1 MSFRLLSFQPTDGRA
16 PRAGLQVN
24 NAVVDLEAA
33 VNREN
38 QSFAVK
44 TGTNLSSVLAVVQNW
59 DILLPLLE
67 AASDNIASMETKPLE
82 EVKCLAPLLYP
93 TNIFC
98 AAANYQDHFKEMSG
112 KEADKTKF
120 KPYFFT
126 KAPHQTVIGTGAPIL
141 RPKVT
146 EMMDWEVEIAVV
158 IGRSGRNI
166 KLKDAMDHVAGY
178 TIIND
183 LSARNF
189 LKRPDW
195 PNMSSDWLWQ
205 KTFDTSA
212 PMGPWITP
220 KSEIADP
227 HNLFLKTWVNDTL
240 EQDTHSKHMVF
251 TIPEQ
256 IHALSEHFT
265 LLAGDV
271 IATGT
276 GGGVGHKKGRY
287 LNPGDTCRLEI
298 EGLGELTN
306 PIIGGK

>member
-1 MSFRLLSFQPTDGRA
+1 MCPI
-16 PRAGLQVN
+16 
-24 NAVVDLEAA
+24 LETAA
-33 VNREN
+33 N
-38 QSFAVK
+38 
-44 TGTNLSSVLAVVQNW
+44 
-59 DILLPLLE
+59 
-67 AASDNIASMETKPLE
+67 NIANIETIPLAE
-82 EVKCLAPLLYP
+82 TTLTAPLLYP
-93 TNIFC
+93 SNIFC

-112 KEADKTKF
+112 KEADKSTF
-120 KPYFFT
+120 NPYFFA
-126 KAPHQTVIGTGAPIL
+126 KAPHQAVIGTGETIL

-158 IGRSGRNI
+158 IGKSGRNI
-166 KLKDAMDHVAGY
+166 SLADAMDHVAGF
-178 TIIND
+178 TILND

-189 LKRPDW
+189 LKRLDW

-205 KTFDTSA
+205 KSFDTSA

-227 HNLFLKTWVNDTL
+227 HNLYLKTWVNDVL

-251 TIPEQ
+251 SIEEQ
-256 IHALSEHFT
+256 IQALSEHFT

-298 EGLGELTN
+298 EGLGEITN
-306 PIIGGK
+306 SVLQGE

>member
-1 MSFRLLSFQPTDGRA
+1 MSFRLLSYQPPNGSA
-16 PRAGLQVN
+16 PRTGLL
-24 NAVVDLEAA
+24 VDEKIADLAA
-33 VNREN
+33 IVG
-38 QSFAVK
+38 SHASDIDFASA
-44 TGTNLSSVLAVVQNW
+44 LSVIQNW
-59 DILLPLLE
+59 DEALPILE
-67 AASDNIASMETKPLE
+67 SAAADITAPEQWPMSDVTLK
-82 EVKCLAPLLYP
+82 APLLYP

-112 KEADKTKF
+112 KEADKSTF
-120 KPYFFT
+120 NPYFFT
-126 KAPHQTVIGTGAPIL
+126 KAPHQTVIGTDAPIL
-141 RPKVT
+141 RPKIT

-166 KLKDAMDHVAGY
+166 KLEDALDHVAGY

-189 LKRPDW
+189 LKRLDW

-205 KTFDTSA
+205 KSFDTAA

-227 HNLFLKTWVNDTL
+227 HNLYLKTWVNDAL
-240 EQDTHSKHMVF
+240 EQDSHSKYMVF
-251 TIPEQ
+251 SIEEQ
-256 IHALSEHFT
+256 IQALSEHFT

-276 GGGVGHKKGRY
+276 GGGVGHRKGRY
-287 LNPGDTCRLEI
+287 LNPGDTCRLEV
-298 EGLGELTN
+298 EGLGSISN
-306 PIIGGK
+306 PVLQGE